1 MIKAKLSSFKC
12 HIKAYLQSYITQFT
26 YKNGNLQ
33 NTKYRKTEG
42 IWKEKNT
49 YTHTQKIT
57 SRNMMMTGLTRKTK
71 LENPSYLGHDVLCK
85 DCDKL
90 AKPATIHDNMELLKR
105 HIH

>member
-49 YTHTQKIT
+49 HTYTQKNHK
-57 SRNMMMTGLTRKTK
+57 S
-71 LENPSYLGHDVLCK
+71 EHDDDWVNEK
-85 DCDKL
+85 
-90 AKPATIHDNMELLKR
+90 N
-105 HIH
+105 